1 MIVDFWHVVI
11 KSGVLLKFLVNGT
24 AIVLSDKKE

>member
-11 KSGVLLKFLVNGT
+11 KAGVLLKFLANRTV
-24 AIVLSDKKE
+24 IVISDKKE